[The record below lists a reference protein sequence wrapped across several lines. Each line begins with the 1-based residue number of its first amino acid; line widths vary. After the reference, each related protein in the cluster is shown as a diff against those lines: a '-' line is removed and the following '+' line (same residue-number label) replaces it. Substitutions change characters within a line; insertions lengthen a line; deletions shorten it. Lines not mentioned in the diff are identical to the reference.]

1 MTSTSHPSH
10 ENPRLLILQAVF
22 LFLLALAV
30 RWLGVSSNPVHVD
43 ELYHLLAGQSWA
55 EEGTFRML
63 DGEYLRGWGFTALTG
78 YVFELFGRADLFVAR
93 LPSILGGA
101 LLVTAIFV
109 WLSRQAGL
117 LAGWAGALMFCFA
130 SYAIVYTQF
139 TRFYSLQAL
148 LVWLAAIT
156 VYAALATPTLKKCLA
171 LLVFALVMFL
181 VALHLQIT
189 TAIAMLA
196 LAVWGVID
204 LLSRRE
210 MRQCCGRMWR
220 KAWAKL
226 VVVLGVLMAAIVL
239 AKFGGIL
246 ISEFRYTPRWAE
258 PDRNNYLY
266 YFLEFFF
273 SMPLLWLFLPLAA
286 VLAIARWPR
295 PALFCLVMTIIPVVL
310 QSLGGMKSSR
320 YVFYAFPFWFAL
332 WGMAVAVLLPALWR
346 TVLEGVAGLQRATS
360 WTIPAG
366 MARLLA
372 GAVMLMILGSAVIA
386 HPIYRETAKSLR
398 REAVAILHDPTLL
411 TAPPP
416 DLPWS
421 EHSAKLQVAL
431 GHPSVLLVG
440 DDFHAI
446 AYLGDFDLLVNT
458 HRTQDIGPGG
468 EYVLDPRTGRR
479 AISTPENIA
488 RIVECFPDGAFV
500 VSDSRWRTYIGV
512 SDKAADA
519 IEHLMVPYE
528 PAIPGFHIFKW
539 QGSTPG
545 SGCEEVRALAT
556 GHQRHGHER

>member
-10 ENPRLLILQAVF
+10 ENTRSLILQAVF

-43 ELYHLLAGQSWA
+43 ELYHLLAGRSWA

-63 DGEYLRGWGFTALTG
+63 DGEYLRGRGFTALTG
-78 YVFELFGRADLFVAR
+78 YAFELFGRADLFVAR

-109 WLSRQAGL
+109 WLSRRAGL
-117 LAGWAGALMFCFA
+117 VAGWAGALLFCFA
-130 SYAIVYTQF
+130 NYAIVYTQF

-148 LVWLAAIT
+148 LVWLGAIA

-171 LLVFALVMFL
+171 WLVCALVTFL
-181 VALHLQIT
+181 VALHFQIT

-210 MRQCCGRMWR
+210 MRQCCVEMWR
-220 KAWAKL
+220 KAWVKL
-226 VVVLGVLMAAIVL
+226 VVVLLLLAAAVVL
-239 AKFGGIL
+239 AKFSGEL
-246 ISEFRYTPRWAE
+246 ISEFRFTPRWAE

-266 YFLEFFF
+266 YFFEFFF
-273 SMPLLWLFLPLAA
+273 SMPLLSLFLPLAA

-295 PALFCLVMTIIPVVL
+295 PALFCLVMTVIPIVL

-346 TVLEGVAGLQRATS
+346 TVLEGIAGLQRATS
-360 WTIPAG
+360 WPISAG

-372 GAVMLMILGSAVIA
+372 GAVVFLILGSAIIA

-398 REAVAILHDPTLL
+398 REAVAVLHDPTRL

-421 EHSAKLQVAL
+421 DHSAKLQVAL

-440 DDFHAI
+440 DDFNAI

-458 HRTQDIGPGG
+458 HRTQDITPGG

-488 RIVECFPDGAFV
+488 KIVECFPDGAFV

-512 SDKAADA
+512 SDSAANA
-519 IEHLMVPYE
+519 IEHLMEPYE

-539 QGSTPG
+539 HGSTPG
-545 SGCEEVRALAT
+545 NGCEQVRALAT
-556 GHQRHGHER
+556 RHQRHGHER

>member
-1 MTSTSHPSH
+1 
-10 ENPRLLILQAVF
+10 
-22 LFLLALAV
+22 
-30 RWLGVSSNPVHVD
+30 
-43 ELYHLLAGQSWA
+43 
-55 EEGTFRML
+55 
-63 DGEYLRGWGFTALTG
+63 
-78 YVFELFGRADLFVAR
+78 
-93 LPSILGGA
+93 
-101 LLVTAIFV
+101 
-109 WLSRQAGL
+109 
-117 LAGWAGALMFCFA
+117 
-130 SYAIVYTQF
+130 
-139 TRFYSLQAL
+139 
-148 LVWLAAIT
+148 
-156 VYAALATPTLKKCLA
+156 
-171 LLVFALVMFL
+171 
-181 VALHLQIT
+181 
-189 TAIAMLA
+189 
-196 LAVWGVID
+196 
-204 LLSRRE
+204 
-210 MRQCCGRMWR
+210 
-220 KAWAKL
+220 
-226 VVVLGVLMAAIVL
+226 
-239 AKFGGIL
+239 
-246 ISEFRYTPRWAE
+246 
-258 PDRNNYLY
+258 
-266 YFLEFFF
+266 
-273 SMPLLWLFLPLAA
+273 LLWLFLPLAA

-332 WGMAVAVLLPALWR
+332 WGMAVAALLPALWR

>member
-1 MTSTSHPSH
+1 MTPTSHPSH
-10 ENPRLLILQAVF
+10 GNTRSLIWQAVL

-43 ELYHLLAGQSWA
+43 ELYHLLAGRSWA
-55 EEGTFRML
+55 EEGSFRML
-63 DGEYLRGWGFTALTG
+63 DGEYLRGRGFTALTG
-78 YVFELFGRADLFVAR
+78 YAFELFGRADLFVAR
-93 LPSILGGA
+93 LPSIFGGA
-101 LLVTAIFV
+101 LLVAAIFV

-117 LAGWAGALMFCFA
+117 FAGWAGALLFCFA

-148 LVWLAAIT
+148 TVWLGAIA
-156 VYAALATPTLKKCLA
+156 VYAALEPTGKKRLPLLLA
-171 LLVFALVMFL
+171 ALAAFL
-181 VALHLQIT
+181 IALHLQIT

-196 LAVWGVID
+196 LALWALID

-210 MRQCCGRMWR
+210 VRECCVQMWR
-220 KAWAKL
+220 KAWVKI
-226 VVVLGVLMAAIVL
+226 VVVLLVL
-239 AKFGGIL
+239 ATAVVLVKLGGKL
-246 ISEFRYTPRWAE
+246 IGEFRFTPRWAE

-295 PALFCLVMTIIPVVL
+295 PALFCLIMTAVPLVL
-310 QSLGGMKSSR
+310 QSAGGMKSSR

-332 WGMAVAVLLPALWR
+332 WGMAVAVLLPTLWR
-346 TVLEGVAGLQRATS
+346 TVLEGVAGLQRATAWPIS
-360 WTIPAG
+360 SGA
-366 MARLLA
+366 AKLLA
-372 GAVMLMILGSAVIA
+372 GVVMAIIVGGAIIA
-386 HPIYRETAKSLR
+386 HPIYRDTAKSLR
-398 REAVAILHDPTLL
+398 RDAVAALHDPSRLM
-411 TAPPP
+411 ASPP
-416 DLPWS
+416 DMPWS
-421 EHSAKLQVAL
+421 EHSAKLDVAL
-431 GHPSVLLVG
+431 GHPSILLVG

-446 AYLGDFDLLVNT
+446 TYLGDFDLLVNT
-458 HRTQDIGPGG
+458 HRTQDIGSGG

-512 SDKAADA
+512 SDSAADT
-519 IEHLMVPYE
+519 IERLMEPQE

-539 QGSTPG
+539 HGSVPG
-545 SGCEEVRALAT
+545 NGCEEVRALAT
-556 GHQRHGHER
+556 GHRNGHER